1 MTLEPLEDKLVV
13 TVDVAKDVTEAG
25 LVVPEMAREKPT
37 TGTVTARGPDCK
49 AIQVGDRVAFPKY
62 AGSEF
67 QLGSDS
73 YLLIRE
79 CELIGRL
86 KD

>member
-13 TVDVAKDVTEAG
+13 TVDVAKDTTEAG
-25 LVVPEMAREKPT
+25 LAIPEMAREKPT
-37 TGTVTARGPDCK
+37 TGTITARGPDCK
-49 AIQVGDRVAFPKY
+49 MVQVGDRVAFPKY
-62 AGSEF
+62 AGTEF
-67 QLGSDS
+67 QLDSNS